1 MARRQIA
8 KVDQQGKKIKG
19 KLADWIKKHP
29 GELYF
34 DSTIEWEVWDYI
46 NTHKINAE
54 YHKELT
60 LFDSQD
66 TNEYVP
72 ASTAKSG
79 KKTASS
85 LKKTKQRPIRYTP
98 DYYLPDYDVYI
109 EVKGYADEVFKL
121 RWKLFKLKGYTG
133 YLVYC
138 LKDFID
144 VLKLL
149 QES

>member
-1 MARRQIA
+1 MARRLIA
-8 KVDQQGKKIKG
+8 KVDLQGKKIKG

-34 DSTIEWEVWDYI
+34 DSMIEWDVWDYI
-46 NTHKINAE
+46 TTNKVNAE
-54 YHKELT
+54 YHKELL
-60 LFDSQD
+60 LFDSYD
-66 TNEYVP
+66 TSEYVP
-72 ASTAKSG
+72 GTTTKSG

-121 RWKLFKLKGYTG
+121 RWKLFKLKGYEG
-133 YLVYC
+133 YLVYNR
-138 LKDFID
+138 KDFID

-149 QES
+149 QKS

>member
-8 KVDQQGKKIKG
+8 KVDLQGKKIKG

-34 DSTIEWEVWDYI
+34 DSSLEWEVWDYI
-46 NTHKINAE
+46 QTHKINAQ
-54 YHKELT
+54 YHTELT
-60 LFDSQD
+60 LFDTYD
-66 TNEYVP
+66 TTEYVP
-72 ASTAKSG
+72 ESFSKNG
-79 KKTASS
+79 RKTSS

-109 EVKGYADEVFKL
+109 EVKGYSDEVFKL
-121 RWKLFKLKGYTG
+121 RWKLFKLRGYTG
-133 YLVYC
+133 YLVYS
-138 LKDFID
+138 LRDFID

-149 QES
+149 EKN